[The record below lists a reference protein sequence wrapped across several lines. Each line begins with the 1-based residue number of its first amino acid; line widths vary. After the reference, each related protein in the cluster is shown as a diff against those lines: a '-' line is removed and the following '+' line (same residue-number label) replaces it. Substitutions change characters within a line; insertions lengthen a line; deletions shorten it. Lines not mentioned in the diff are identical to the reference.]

1 MRTLWRWLV
10 AGIVLFIGRRRRGGA
25 DCREEPPP
33 ALLPPFL
40 ASSRAERAAAA
51 LLLLASLGSIAFVVL
66 YFVEPDTQL
75 LGLALGG
82 ALAAIAGA
90 LILAGKELVP
100 QEKAVEQR
108 PPLVHE
114 IEQQEVAQLVEEG
127 DKGITRRRLLFA
139 AAGAAGATLA
149 AAVVVPAASLG
160 PVLGTDLLYR
170 TPWRAGSRLVGEDG
184 RPIASDDVV
193 EGSFLTAFPEGSER
207 GDLGSPLILIRL
219 PTAQLR
225 LPEGRGDWAP
235 EGILAFSKICTHA
248 GCAVSMYRY
257 PLYAPHA
264 PGPALV
270 CPCHYSTFDPA
281 AGGDVLFG
289 PAGRPLPQLPLRIDD
304 EGNLR
309 AAGDF
314 SGPVGPSWWGVR
326 LREPS

>member
-1 MRTLWRWLV
+1 MRALWRWLV
-10 AGIVLFIGRRRRGGA
+10 AGIVLWIGRRRRGGG
-25 DCREEPPP
+25 DRPEEPPP

-51 LLLLASLGSIAFVVL
+51 LLLIASLGSIAFVVL
-66 YFVEPDTQL
+66 YFVDPDTQF
-75 LGLALGG
+75 LGLALGI

-90 LILAGKELVP
+90 LILAGKALVP
-100 QEKAVEQR
+100 QERAVEPR
-108 PPLVHE
+108 PPLIHE
-114 IEQQEVAQLVEEG
+114 VEEQEVAQLVEEG

-170 TPWRAGSRLVGEDG
+170 TPWRAGRRLVAEDG
-184 RPIASDDVV
+184 RPIASDDVI
-193 EGSFLTAFPEGSER
+193 EGSFLTAFPEGAER
-207 GDLGSPLILIRL
+207 SDLGSPLILIRL

-225 LPEGRGDWAP
+225 LPDGRGGWAP

-248 GCAVSMYRY
+248 GCAVSMYRH

-270 CPCHYSTFDPA
+270 CPCHYSTFDPTT
-281 AGGDVLFG
+281 GGDVLFG
-289 PAGRPLPQLPLRIDD
+289 PAGRPLPQLPLRIDG

-314 SGPVGPSWWGVR
+314 SGAIGPSWWGVR
-326 LREPS
+326 LGEPS